1 MSNKFQ
7 ALKSLYPN
15 VQYMRDDIAYDESE
29 NVIVFNDAAVSLEEA
44 KLDAKEK
51 RFFLLLETDWV
62 ATSDRTM
69 TSEQTAYRQAL
80 RDITDQA
87 DFPDNITWPTKPE

>member
-15 VQYMRDDIAYDESE
+15 AEYIRDDIAYDESE
-29 NVIVFNDAAVSLEEA
+29 NIIVFNDAAVSLEEA

-51 RFFLLLETDWV
+51 RFFLLIETDWW

-69 TSEQTAYRQAL
+69 TAEQTAYRQAL

-87 DFPDNITWPTKPE
+87 GFPANITWPTKP